1 MTYLTVITAHGALGI
16 WDEVVFLSVAAAF
29 VVFMAVTWLRSR
41 GSPDSEPTSVEI
53 DSQNTPRDGAPDRF
67 RLD

>member
-1 MTYLTVITAHGALGI
+1 MHLTVITAHGALGI
-16 WDEVVFLSVAAAF
+16 WDEVVFLGVAAAF

-41 GSPDSEPTSVEI
+41 SAPGPEPPPADGASRDS
-53 DSQNTPRDGAPDRF
+53 APDRF

>member
-1 MTYLTVITAHGALGI
+1 MMHLTVITAHGALGI
-16 WDEVVFLSVAAAF
+16 WDEVVFLGVAAAF

-41 GSPDSEPTSVEI
+41 GAPGPEPPAEEAPHDS
-53 DSQNTPRDGAPDRF
+53 APDRF